1 MPVGFERALE
11 GNGIEPRLEYV
22 RDCDWTQESGR
33 AQTLDLLSLEEPPTA
48 VVGASDDLALGA
60 LAASRERGLSLPQ
73 ELAIVSFDDP
83 YFGALLEPPLT
94 ALTSRPRDIGRLAA
108 SHLLAA
114 LSDSPPAVRDVR
126 LPVTLVRR
134 RSCGCESR

>member
-1 MPVGFERALE
+1 M
-11 GNGIEPRLEYV
+11 
-22 RDCDWTQESGR
+22 
-33 AQTLDLLSLEEPPTA
+33 
-48 VVGASDDLALGA
+48 
-60 LAASRERGLSLPQ
+60 
-73 ELAIVSFDDP
+73 SFDDP
-83 YFGALLEPPLT
+83 YFGKLLEPPLT

-134 RSCGCESR
+134 RSWTEGGYYATPAVAYRRIYAGVIDGVFSSFDIETGEHRWSRRV